1 MATKPIGIEVSLAVA
16 EAVKLCDVDV
26 VAAYPITPQTH
37 IVEHLSELVADGQ
50 LNAAYIPVESE
61 HSAMSSCIGSSA
73 AGARTF
79 TATSS
84 QGLALMNEMIYIA
97 PILRSPIVLAIAN
110 RALSGPINIWND
122 HSDIMSVRDAGW
134 IAVFAENGQE
144 ALDLTIMSFKI
155 AERRE
160 VRLPV
165 SLNIDGFTLSHFIEP
180 IVIPEKAQVD
190 AFLPPFETDLKLDL
204 KNPISIGLL
213 ASPETYTEIKK
224 VTDDLLVSSKKQ
236 VKEVFAEF
244 GQAFGREYHVVETY
258 RNEDA
263 EIVLLTMGSIS
274 ETAMTAIDEMRD
286 AGQKV
291 GLVRLRLWR
300 PLPVEELK
308 AALGQAKM
316 VAVID
321 RHLVMGVP
329 NGPVGLEVKS
339 LLYGSPQPPKVFN
352 FILGLGGR
360 DVRRSDFKDIVR
372 RCQELATVGQ
382 DSFEMVGVYE

>member
-1 MATKPIGIEVSLAVA
+1 MANKPIGIEVSLAVA
-16 EAVKLCDVDV
+16 EAVKLCDTDV

-37 IVEHLSELVADGQ
+37 IVEHLSELVADGT

-61 HSAMSSCIGSSA
+61 HSAMSACIGSSA

-97 PILRSPIVLAIAN
+97 PTLRTPIVLLVAN
-110 RALSGPINIWND
+110 RALSAPINIWND

-134 IAVFAENGQE
+134 IALFAENGQE
-144 ALDLTIMSFKI
+144 ALDLTIMSFRI
-155 AERRE
+155 GEHPE

-180 IVIPEKAQVD
+180 ILIPEKAQVD
-190 AFLPPFETDLKLDL
+190 AFLPPNQAEIKLDISKPL
-204 KNPISIGLL
+204 SIGLL
-213 ASPETYTEIKK
+213 GTPENFTEIKK
-224 VTDDLLVSSKKQ
+224 ATDDLLVNSKKHI
-236 VKEVFAEF
+236 VSVFGEF
-244 GQAFGREYHVVETY
+244 EKSFGRKYNLVETY
-258 RNEDA
+258 RHEDA
-263 EIVLLTMGSIS
+263 EIIILTMGSIS
-274 ETAMTAIDEMRD
+274 ETAMTAVDEMRE

-300 PLPVEELK
+300 PFPTEELR
-308 AALGQAKM
+308 AALAKAKA

-321 RHLVMGVP
+321 RHLVMGAP
-329 NGPVGLEVKS
+329 YGPVCLEIKS
-339 LLYGSPQPPKVFN
+339 ILYDSPQPPKVFN

-360 DVRRSDFKDIVR
+360 DVRRADFKT
-372 RCQELATVGQ
+372 TVERVKSAKDSQ
-382 DSFEMVGVYE
+382 SSFEILGVLE

>member
-1 MATKPIGIEVSLAVA
+1 MAVKPIGIEVSLAVA
-16 EAVKLCDVDV
+16 EAVKLCDTDV

-37 IVEHLSELVADGQ
+37 IVEHLSELVADGE

-97 PILRSPIVLAIAN
+97 PVLRTPIVLAVAN
-110 RALSGPINIWND
+110 RALSAPINIWND

-144 ALDLTIMSFKI
+144 ALDLTIMSFRI
-155 AERRE
+155 GEHPA

-180 IVIPEKAQVD
+180 IIIPEKEKVT
-190 AFLPPFETDLKLDL
+190 AFLPPNVTDLKLDIA
-204 KNPISIGLL
+204 KPISIGLL
-213 ASPETYTEIKK
+213 ANPETYTEIRKA
-224 VTDDLLVSSKKQ
+224 TDDILLASKDTI
-236 VKEVFAEF
+236 VEVFAEF
-244 GQAFGREYHVVETY
+244 KKAFGREYNLVETY
-258 RNEDA
+258 RTEDA
-263 EIVLLTMGSIS
+263 EIILLTMGSIS
-274 ETAMTAIDEMRD
+274 ETAMTAVDEMRE
-286 AGQKV
+286 AGEKV
-291 GLVRLRLWR
+291 GVVRIRLWR
-300 PLPVEELK
+300 PFPVAELK
-308 AALGQAKM
+308 AALAKAKT

-321 RHLVMGVP
+321 RHMVMGVP

-339 LLYGSPQPPKVFN
+339 LLYGAPNAPKVFN
-352 FILGLGGR
+352 YVLGLGGR
-360 DVRRSDFKDIVR
+360 DVKRSDFKTIVAR
-372 RCQELATVGQ
+372 SKSNDVQK
-382 DSFEMVGVYE
+382 SFEIVGVYE

>member
-1 MATKPIGIEVSLAVA
+1 MANKPIGIEVSLAVA
-16 EAVKLCDVDV
+16 EAVKLCDADV

-37 IVEHLSELVADGQ
+37 IVEHLSELVADGD
-50 LNAAYIPVESE
+50 LDAEYIPVESE

-97 PILRSPIVLAIAN
+97 PVLRTPIVLLIAN
-110 RALSGPINIWND
+110 RALSAPINIWND

-144 ALDLTIMSFKI
+144 ALDLTIMSFRI
-155 AERRE
+155 GEHPA

-180 IVIPEKAQVD
+180 ILIPEKSQVD
-190 AFLPPFETDLKLDL
+190 AFLPPNAPPFKLD
-204 KNPISIGLL
+204 ISDPVSLGLL
-213 ASPETYTEIKK
+213 GSPETFTEIKK
-224 VTDDLLVSSKKQ
+224 VTDDLLLSSKK
-236 VKEVFAEF
+236 VISGIFADFEK
-244 GQAFGREYHVVETY
+244 AFGRKYNLVESY
-258 RNEDA
+258 RTEGA
-263 EIVLLTMGSIS
+263 ETILLTMGSIS
-274 ETAMTAIDEMRD
+274 ETAMTAIDELREQ
-286 AGQKV
+286 GRKV
-291 GLVRLRLWR
+291 GLVRIRLWR
-300 PLPVEELK
+300 PFPGDELK
-308 AALGQAKM
+308 AALAGAKN

-329 NGPVGLEVKS
+329 DGPVALEVKS
-339 LLYGSPQPPKVFN
+339 LLYGTPDAPRISN

-360 DVRRSDFKDIVR
+360 DVKRSDFKYIAEKAASPAGWDR
-372 RCQELATVGQ
+372 
-382 DSFEMVGVYE
+382 FEMVGVYE